1 MFFFSVIVPPG
12 ERAVLLRHGAPV
24 AGLGPGRHRRFG
36 FGFSVERFDVK
47 DPFVRIAHDL
57 RAVLPATWIHEL
69 TLAEHERGIV
79 RVDGRAIAFVRPGV
93 TRLWALD
100 PSVTV
105 DVLSTEAPIP
115 ELTPDVRAILP
126 AGEIVEALVAPHE
139 RGVLFID
146 GRFERVL
153 APGMFAFWSPPRAPV
168 HVLRVDMRQQEV
180 AIVGQELLT
189 RDKVSLRLSV
199 VADIRVIDPV
209 VATTTVVNPR
219 DAVYSATQLAVRGV
233 VSALTLDELLESR
246 ELISAQLTERLA
258 EDAKRFGLEL
268 VRVGLRDVVL
278 AGEMRAVM
286 NRVIEA
292 EKESLANVIRRRE
305 ETAAM
310 RQLANTARL
319 VAENPMLMRMREL
332 DTLKEIAGQ
341 LKDVHLVVGADKL
354 DALFP
359 KSLLGR

>member
-1 MFFFSVIVPPG
+1 MFFTVIVPPG
-12 ERAVLLRHGAPV
+12 ERAVLLRHGAPI
-24 AGLGPGRHRRFG
+24 AGLGPGRHRRVG
-36 FGFSVERFDVK
+36 FGFSVERIDVR
-47 DPFVRIAHDL
+47 DPFVRISHDL
-57 RAVLPATWIHEL
+57 RAVLPAEWIQEIS
-69 TLAEHERGIV
+69 LAEHERGIV
-79 RVDGRAIAFVRPGV
+79 RVDGGAIAFLRPGV
-93 TRLWALD
+93 TRLWRLD
-100 PSVTV
+100 PAVTV
-105 DVLSTEAPIP
+105 DVVSIEAPIP
-115 ELTPDVRAILP
+115 ELTADVRAVLP

-180 AIVGQELLT
+180 AIVGQDLLT
-189 RDKVSLRLSV
+189 RDKVSLRLSI
-199 VADIRVIDPV
+199 VADIRVVDPV

-219 DAVYSATQLAVRGV
+219 DAIYSATQLAVRGV
-233 VSALTLDELLESR
+233 VGALTLDELLDAR
-246 ELISAQLTERLA
+246 EQISTELGLRLA
-258 EDAKRFGLEL
+258 DDAKRFGLEL
-268 VRVGLRDVVL
+268 IRVGLRDVVL
-278 AGEMRAVM
+278 PGEMKTVM

-310 RQLANTARL
+310 RQLVNTARL

-341 LKDVHLVVGADKL
+341 LKDVHLVVGADKFE
-354 DALFP
+354 ALFP
-359 KSLLGR
+359 KGLLGR